1 MIKHFITHKRNE
13 NDDAIQDS
21 MAFDVSQGRYAI
33 SDGVTLSFI
42 PQIWSK
48 TLVNY
53 YVSKSGGKLNVTE
66 DLLNEFA
73 KARKQYFQS
82 LSEDELFLVGL
93 VEEELSVA
101 KATFAGVQINNHVI
115 SWQVIGDS
123 CIFIIPAD
131 GPMKCISSVTSI
143 VDSEG
148 HIRMSFNNETDG
160 IYSDGT
166 MAGRFIDGTDSLD
179 SGWIALMTDAVSDWF
194 VKQYNQGNNP
204 IDILLK
210 LESNDDFEEL
220 IEKECRMGRMKS
232 DDSCVILINIPPDK
246 GDVLKEEKNHIL
258 NIAVDYFEEW
268 YEQTLPLWMI

>member
-21 MAFDVSQGRYAI
+21 IAFDVSQGRYAI
-33 SDGVTLSFI
+33 SDGVTQSFI

-48 TLVNY
+48 ILVNY
-53 YVSKSGGKLNVTE
+53 YVSKSGDKLIITE

-73 KARKQYFQS
+73 KARKQYLQS

-93 VEEELSVA
+93 VEDEFSDA
-101 KATFAGVQINNHVI
+101 RATFAGVQINNHDI

-123 CIFIIPAD
+123 CIFIIPED
-131 GPMKCISSVTSI
+131 GQLQCISSVASI

-148 HIRMSFNNETDG
+148 HIQMSFGNETD
-160 IYSDGT
+160 YLKSDGT
-166 MAGRFIDGTDSLD
+166 FKGTIVEGTDSLD
-179 SGWIALMTDAVSDWF
+179 SGWVFLMTDAVSDWF

-204 IDILLK
+204 IDVLLK

-220 IEKECRMGRMKS
+220 IEQECSKGRMKS
-232 DDSCVILINIPPDK
+232 DDSSVILINIPPNESN
-246 GDVLKEEKNHIL
+246 LLEEEKNHIYTTAMY
-258 NIAVDYFEEW
+258 NIEEW

>member
-21 MAFDVSQGRYAI
+21 IAFDVSQGRFAI
-33 SDGVTLSFI
+33 SDGVTQSFI

-48 TLVNY
+48 ILVNY
-53 YVSKSGGKLNVTE
+53 YVSKSGEKLIVTE

-73 KARKQYFQS
+73 KARKQYLQS

-93 VEEELSVA
+93 VEEEFPDA
-101 KATFAGVQINNHVI
+101 KATFAGVQIKNHDI

-131 GPMKCISSVTSI
+131 GPLKCISSVASI

-148 HIRMSFNNETDG
+148 HIQMGFGNETDYL
-160 IYSDGT
+160 ISNGT
-166 MAGRFIDGTDSLD
+166 IKGSIAEGTDSLN
-179 SGWIALMTDAVSDWF
+179 SGWISLMTDAVSDWF

-204 IDILLK
+204 IDVLLK

-220 IEKECRMGRMKS
+220 IEKECNMGRMKS
-232 DDSCVILINIPPDK
+232 DDSSVILINIPPDEN
-246 GDVLKEEKNHIL
+246 GVLEVEKNHIL
-258 NIAVDYFEEW
+258 NTAVDNFEEW
-268 YEQTLPLWMI
+268 FEQALPLWMI